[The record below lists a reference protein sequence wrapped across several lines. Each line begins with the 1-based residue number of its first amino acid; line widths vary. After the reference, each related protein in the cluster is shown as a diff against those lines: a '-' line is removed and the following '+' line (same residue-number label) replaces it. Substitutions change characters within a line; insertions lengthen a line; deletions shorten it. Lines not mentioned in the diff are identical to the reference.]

1 MKRILQYSLKGKLSK
16 LVGSLA
22 RDRRGDIVL
31 IAAFSLP
38 VLLVL
43 VGGTVDY
50 ARVVALK
57 SQLQDA
63 ADAGVLTGGNALK
76 LAGSDIHSVEEL
88 TKRTIRDAARASD
101 DSALQVMA
109 EVLPQNDGVHATA
122 QQSVKLF
129 FGGLIGVKQSVIKVN
144 ARANLV
150 GKMRLCMLALD
161 PLAAGSISLQSD
173 ARVTAENCSL
183 YTNSTNPRALVGEAS
198 AIAKAESICSAGG
211 VDGPRANFQPAPR
224 TECPV
229 VKDPLSGRQGPTPGP
244 CKSIPA
250 YSTTTALLTSL
261 GYNLNSQ
268 IQKLNEL
275 LSSPNI
281 IPHNF
286 AGIGAGIGIGNRN
299 RSRNSNAVL
308 QNKIS
313 QSVTLESGTY
323 CGGLLITGN
332 AVVTL
337 QPGNYVIKDGPLL
350 VDKKATLIGNGVSL
364 HFIGD
369 EAGMLFNTDTT
380 ISLTAP
386 VSGTMAGI
394 LLSDAGP
401 VSNPIDPASFLNAWN
416 ASLGGL
422 YKCPLA
428 SPPITLT
435 PVPLRQT
442 SPTRMYRII
451 SNNTRQMHGTIHLPA
466 GRLVLDGERPVA
478 DQSNYTVVVAQQV
491 NLYKGPNLV
500 LNANY
505 DRSNVPVPTGVGPI
519 AGQLHLTQ

>member
-63 ADAGVLTGGNALK
+63 ADVGVLTGGNALK

-88 TKRTIRDAARASD
+88 TKRTIRDAAHASD
-101 DSALQVMA
+101 DTALQVTA
-109 EVLPQNDGVHATA
+109 QVLQDNGGVQATA
-122 QQSVKLF
+122 QQNVKLF
-129 FGGLIGVKQSVIKVN
+129 FGGLIGVKHSVIKVN

-150 GKMRLCMLALD
+150 GKMRLCMLTLD
-161 PLAAGSISLQSD
+161 PLAAGAISLQSD

-183 YTNSTNPRALVGEAS
+183 YANSTSPRALVGEAS
-198 AIAKAESICSAGG
+198 AIAKAETICSAGG

-224 TECPV
+224 TECPA
-229 VKDPLSGRQGPTPGP
+229 VKDPLNNRQGPAPGP
-244 CKSIPA
+244 CKGIPT
-250 YSTTTALLTSL
+250 YSSTSTLLTSL
-261 GYNLNSQ
+261 GYDVGTH
-268 IQKLNEL
+268 QKQLGNL
-275 LSSPNI
+275 LSLMKSKK
-281 IPHNF
+281 
-286 AGIGAGIGIGNRN
+286 NRTDN
-299 RSRNSNAVL
+299 NGSNSNGTL
-308 QNKIS
+308 HNKIS
-313 QSVTLESGTY
+313 QSVVLEPGTY

-337 QPGNYVIKDGPLL
+337 LPGNYVIKDGPLL

-369 EAGMLFNTDTT
+369 AAGLLFNTDTT

-386 VSGTMAGI
+386 VGGTMSGI

-401 VSNPIDPASFLNAWN
+401 VSNPVDPASFLNAWN
-416 ASLGGL
+416 ASLGGF
-422 YKCPLA
+422 YNCPLRGPPVVP
-428 SPPITLT
+428 SPP
-435 PVPLRQT
+435 PLQQT
-442 SPTRMYRII
+442 SPTRIYRII

-478 DQSNYTVVVAQQV
+478 DQSHYTVVVAQQV

-505 DRSNVPVPTGVGPI
+505 DRSNIPVPTGVGPI
-519 AGQLHLTQ
+519 AGQVHLTQ

>member
-1 MKRILQYSLKGKLSK
+1 MKRILQYSLKGRLSK

-63 ADAGVLTGGNALK
+63 ADVGVLTGGNALK

-101 DSALQVMA
+101 ESALQVTA
-109 EVLPQNDGVHATA
+109 AVLPQNDGVQATA
-122 QQSVKLF
+122 QQNVKLF
-129 FGGLIGVKQSVIKVN
+129 FGGLIGVKQSVIRVN

-150 GKMRLCMLALD
+150 GKMRLCMLTLD
-161 PLAAGSISLQSD
+161 PLAAGSLSLQSD

-183 YTNSTNPRALVGEAS
+183 YTDSTSSRALVGEAS

-211 VDGPRANFQPAPR
+211 VDGPRANFQPTPR

-229 VKDPLSGRQGPTPGP
+229 VKDPLENRQGPAAGA
-244 CKSIPA
+244 CKSVPA
-250 YSTTTALLTSL
+250 YATTTTLLSNL
-261 GYNLNSQ
+261 GYNLSSIQQHINKTNS
-268 IQKLNEL
+268 L
-275 LSSPNI
+275 LGLSAYSPSSASSGNI
-281 IPHNF
+281 LSGTLHNT
-286 AGIGAGIGIGNRN
+286 
-299 RSRNSNAVL
+299 
-308 QNKIS
+308 IS
-313 QSVTLESGTY
+313 QSVTLDPGTY
-323 CGGLLITGN
+323 CGGLLVTGN

-337 QPGNYVIKDGPLL
+337 SPGNYIIKDGPLL
-350 VDKKATLIGNGVSL
+350 IDKKATLIGNGVSL
-364 HFIGD
+364 HFVGD
-369 EAGMLFNTDTT
+369 AAGLLFNTDTT

-386 VSGTMAGI
+386 VSGTMSGI

-401 VSNPIDPASFLNAWN
+401 VSNPVDPAVFLNAWN
-416 ASLGGL
+416 GSLSGL
-422 YKCPLA
+422 PNCPLRG
-428 SPPITLT
+428 PPVT
-435 PVPLRQT
+435 PTPPPAQQT
-442 SPTRMYRII
+442 SPTRIYRII

-505 DRSNVPVPTGVGPI
+505 DRSNIPVPAGVGPI
-519 AGQLHLTQ
+519 AGQVHLTQ